1 MPPRG
6 TGPYLYKLLG
16 TWGFVALADSWSCF
30 RRWHHRWRDAGSA
43 PPPVKHAGR
52 LIVTEGW
59 AKQKR
64 EGQTLVGFALETHDG
79 EANARGKLERK
90 NLDWVVLN
98 VQGEAGSGFGTGTNR
113 VTLIGR
119 DGQRIDVAT
128 APKPEIAR
136 AILDAIA

>member
-1 MPPRG
+1 MIAAAAVSDYAPADASDR
-6 TGPYLYKLLG
+6 KLKKDDDDLTLTLRRTPDVLATLG
-16 TWGFVALADSWSCF
+16 Q
-30 RRWHHRWRDAGSA
+30 
-43 PPPVKHAGR
+43 
-52 LIVTEGW
+52 
-59 AKQKR
+59 QKR